1 MYANWIPTEAAMPI
15 TADETAAID
24 ARGRSTASRAS
35 RSAGFSAGS
44 GAAIGD
50 RPALGGRG
58 SANGVGFGVVVAGQA
73 GQLVAGRKQY
83 VKEGRGETQTGF
95 DPVAPHLLA
104 MG

>member
-1 MYANWIPTEAAMPI
+1 LYANWIPTEAAMPI

-50 RPALGGRG
+50 RPALGGRAAPTA
-58 SANGVGFGVVVAGQA
+58 SASASSLPVRRDSWSPA
-73 GQLVAGRKQY
+73 RKQY